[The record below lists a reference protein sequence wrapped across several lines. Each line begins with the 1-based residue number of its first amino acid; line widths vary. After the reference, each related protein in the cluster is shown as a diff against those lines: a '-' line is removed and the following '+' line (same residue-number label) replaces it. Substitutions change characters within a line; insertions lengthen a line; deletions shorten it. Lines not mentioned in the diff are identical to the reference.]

1 MKSKAFWCIFVLLFF
16 YLFSTGLY
24 AQSSNNEQRLVGTW
38 ILETPFLGDS
48 EYLINSVFTFSS
60 NGTLSIV
67 SRTERMN
74 GKWAIN
80 ANKMVFILDG
90 DGISLSL
97 FSYEFYITSNGDTML
112 LTVSDFNSLA
122 LAVFSG
128 KFRKR

>member
-1 MKSKAFWCIFVLLFF
+1 MKSKTFWGIFVLLFF

-38 ILETPFLGDS
+38 ILEAPFLGDS

-67 SRTERMN
+67 SSTKRMN

-90 DGISLSL
+90 DDIHLSL

-112 LTVSDFNSLA
+112 LTVSDVNLFEMA
-122 LAVFSG
+122 RFSG

>member
-1 MKSKAFWCIFVLLFF
+1 MKSKAFWVIFSLLFF
-16 YLFSTGLY
+16 YLFSTDLY

-38 ILETPFLGDS
+38 ILEAPFLGNS

-60 NGTLSIV
+60 NGTLTIV
-67 SRTERMN
+67 SSTKRMN

-90 DGISLSL
+90 DDISLSL

-112 LTVSDFNSLA
+112 LTVSDGNLFGMA
-122 LAVFSG
+122 IFSG